1 MRDYG
6 QYCPVSLGSEVL
18 ADRWTPLIMRELVLG
33 STRFNDIERGMP
45 GISRTLLA
53 QRLRHLELRGV
64 LRRVP
69 LASGRGH
76 EYHLTDAGRDLEPVI
91 MAIGEWAVRW
101 LFAEPLPTE
110 VDPITLTWWLHR
122 RVDASRL
129 PTQRVVVEF
138 DYTGD
143 DATTLWL
150 VLDQGEP
157 SVCVKD
163 PGLEVDLVV
172 STDPVS
178 MMRVFSGITTL
189 TEAIADGKIR
199 AVRSVEAHQ
208 GVRRLVPLE
217 PVRHRRPNRRPERQ
231 THRGRG
237 TSLLTPAQS
246 NTSPGSPWSCARSGR
261 CAAPVPSVRKY
272 STRGWSSSST
282 GPGPTNARSSSGP
295 AV

>member
-18 ADRWTPLIMRELVLG
+18 ADRWTPLILRELVLG

-64 LRRVP
+64 LRRIP
-69 LASGRGH
+69 LPSGRGH

-101 LFAEPLPTE
+101 LFAEPLPAE

-122 RVDASRL
+122 RVDTTQL

-138 DYTGD
+138 DYTGA

-163 PGLEVDLVV
+163 PGLDVDLVV
-172 STDPVS
+172 VTDPVS

-189 TEAIADGKIR
+189 
-199 AVRSVEAHQ
+199 VEAVADDKIQ
-208 GVRRLVPLE
+208 IFGPSKLTRAFGGWFLWSPFVNAVQTAIRNDKRAAVAARR
-217 PVRHRRPNRRPERQ
+217 N
-231 THRGRG
+231 
-237 TSLLTPAQS
+237 
-246 NTSPGSPWSCARSGR
+246 
-261 CAAPVPSVRKY
+261 
-272 STRGWSSSST
+272 
-282 GPGPTNARSSSGP
+282 
-295 AV
+295 